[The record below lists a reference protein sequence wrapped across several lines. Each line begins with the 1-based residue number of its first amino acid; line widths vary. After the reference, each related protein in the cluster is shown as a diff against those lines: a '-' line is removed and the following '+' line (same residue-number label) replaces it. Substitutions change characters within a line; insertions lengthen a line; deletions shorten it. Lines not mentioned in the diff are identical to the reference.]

1 MEVKIPVVNKIN
13 DNSNK
18 LILSRISKQ
27 DGYRFAGLLQDSIDE
42 LSRACEKYY
51 GLMPP
56 VFQQRNYSD
65 VRAAFV
71 ATPLV
76 ITPHDFEQLVFH
88 KNNDTLHNVKIADCR
103 DPANFGSLD
112 GFKKQLFDFLLNHTR
127 HRDDPVVS
135 VSKKLE
141 NRAEAA

>member
-51 GLMPP
+51 GLKPP
-56 VFQQRNYSD
+56 VFQQ
-65 VRAAFV
+65 
-71 ATPLV
+71 
-76 ITPHDFEQLVFH
+76 
-88 KNNDTLHNVKIADCR
+88 KII
-103 DPANFGSLD
+103 PM
-112 GFKKQLFDFLLNHTR
+112 
-127 HRDDPVVS
+127 
-135 VSKKLE
+135 
-141 NRAEAA
+141 